1 MRLVGDGPS
10 AAITK
15 GMGAID
21 NFLRRFGYAKLD
33 RYGLMLTGDDRVLS
47 TRPAVLDDGLGG
59 KIVGWTDDDLAAME
73 LEHIGVPK
81 KKAATPI
88 AAPASLHQLPKA
100 PPPMPVAA
108 KVIAPAAPIAPVAK
122 AAPKL
127 PGMPPAVV
135 APVVKAAAPV
145 VVAPPQVAAEPEL
158 TEDEWEWEIAMARAR
173 AVAEEVQQAAASIA
187 SAATAPRAPV
197 KRKTSPGL
205 PAVRAK
211 TEPPVRSLPT
221 PVAPLSAKEPAP
233 LPPAPTPQR
242 KTVIPVPAM
251 PQAARPSDVRPLG
264 YQPTSQPPRR
274 LPRGTGPVGEDTVQ
288 TLAAP
293 VANDDRPSPYMTMPS
308 EVKPVGYAH
317 TKRVAAK
324 QR

>member
-1 MRLVGDGPS
+1 MAHQLHM
-10 AAITK
+10 K
-15 GMGAID
+15 GSMGAID

-81 KKAATPI
+81 KKGPAKRI

-108 KVIAPAAPIAPVAK
+108 KLIAPAAPVVVAPVAPV
-122 AAPKL
+122 ASAPKL
-127 PGMPPAVV
+127 PGMPPVV
-135 APVVKAAAPV
+135 AAPV
-145 VVAPPQVAAEPEL
+145 VAPPAAVVAPQVAAEPEL

-187 SAATAPRAPV
+187 SAATAPRAPAKLPAKV
-197 KRKTSPGL
+197 AAL
-205 PAVRAK
+205 PAVAPMATR
-211 TEPPVRSLPT
+211 EPPPLLSPPT
-221 PVAPLSAKEPAP
+221 VE
-233 LPPAPTPQR
+233 R
-242 KTVIPVPAM
+242 KTVIPVPSL
-251 PQAARPSDVRPLG
+251 PTAARPSDVRPLG
-264 YQPTSQPPRR
+264 YTPSSQPPRR
-274 LPRGTGPVGEDTVQ
+274 LPKGTGPVGEDTVQ
-288 TLAAP
+288 THAAP
-293 VANDDRPSPYMTMPS
+293 AANDDHTSPYMTLPS
-308 EVKPVGYAH
+308 EVKPTGYAH

>member
-1 MRLVGDGPS
+1 MARQLHMKS
-10 AAITK
+10 S
-15 GMGAID
+15 MGAID

-81 KKAATPI
+81 AKAPAKPI

-108 KVIAPAAPIAPVAK
+108 KVIAPAAPVVVAPVAS
-122 AAPKL
+122 APKL
-127 PGMPPAVV
+127 PGMPPVV
-135 APVVKAAAPV
+135 AAPVAAPV
-145 VVAPPQVAAEPEL
+145 VAAAVVAPQVAAEPEL

-187 SAATAPRAPV
+187 SAATAPRAPA
-197 KRKTSPGL
+197 KRKTSPGI

-221 PVAPLSAKEPAP
+221 RVAPITSVEPAP
-233 LPPAPTPQR
+233 LPPAPTPAR
-242 KTVIPVPAM
+242 KTVIPVPSLPTAT
-251 PQAARPSDVRPLG
+251 RPSDVRPVG
-264 YQPTSQPPRR
+264 YTPSSQPPRR
-274 LPRGTGPVGEDTVQ
+274 MPKGTGPVGEDTVQ

-293 VANDDRPSPYMTMPS
+293 AANDDRTSPYMTLPN
-308 EVKPVGYAH
+308 EVKPTGYAH